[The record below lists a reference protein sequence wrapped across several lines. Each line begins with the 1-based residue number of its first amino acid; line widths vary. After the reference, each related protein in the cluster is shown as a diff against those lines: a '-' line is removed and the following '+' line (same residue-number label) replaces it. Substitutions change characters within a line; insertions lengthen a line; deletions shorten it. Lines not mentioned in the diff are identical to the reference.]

1 MPTTDKLLQ
10 SAHDET
16 AHDALVV
23 AKQRQASYYD
33 RGAKPR
39 PPLSVEDTVRA
50 QWDSNSNWEKAEV
63 TKVLPHRSYQLRLK
77 TAPRNGE
84 HQSMCGSRAS
94 HRLSFETNSTG
105 RLNTAVSPPPADDVA
120 ARADNPNHQ
129 QRPQPPTT
137 TAARTVMTRSD
148 RHMKCPASYADYVT
162 DWNRK
167 SR

>member
-1 MPTTDKLLQ
+1 MFATFVRLVWRRSSVVLRRCGSSTTAHQLWQGNLRFLPAPSEHYRDCAPATQVDVHLDRAPRTNMPTTDKLLQ

-84 HQSMCGSRAS
+84 HQSM
-94 HRLSFETNSTG
+94 
-105 RLNTAVSPPPADDVA
+105 
-120 ARADNPNHQ
+120 
-129 QRPQPPTT
+129 
-137 TAARTVMTRSD
+137 
-148 RHMKCPASYADYVT
+148 
-162 DWNRK
+162 
-167 SR
+167 